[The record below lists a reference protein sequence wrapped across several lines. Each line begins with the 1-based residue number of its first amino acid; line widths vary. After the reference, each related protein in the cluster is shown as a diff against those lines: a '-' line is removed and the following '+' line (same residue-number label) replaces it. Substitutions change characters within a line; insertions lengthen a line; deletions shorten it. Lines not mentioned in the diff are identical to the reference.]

1 MSLKRANL
9 ISLAFVVASFAVVE
23 WFWGRLPDPYP
34 THWNIHGEADGF
46 TAMPWG
52 ALLVPVVQA
61 LVWVV
66 LAAAPW
72 ISPRKFR
79 FEQSTRAFGS
89 IFLVASAFLTATTAV
104 GVADALGRHQAVGRM
119 LPIAV
124 GALLIGLGNY
134 LGKTTPNFFVGVR
147 TPWTL
152 ASPLVW
158 ERTHRLAAW
167 MFVATG
173 LVVMIVGA
181 LSTHASLAMGL
192 VLVPALVPAA
202 YSYVVYRRLE
212 GFKRDG
218 DEA

>member
-9 ISLAFVVASFAVVE
+9 ISLGFVVATFVVIA

-46 TAMPWG
+46 TPMPWG
-52 ALLVPVVQA
+52 ALLLPLTQAFLWLVLVV
-61 LVWVV
+61 
-66 LAAAPW
+66 APW
-72 ISPRKFR
+72 VSPRRFR
-79 FEQSTRAFGS
+79 LEPMRVFGS
-89 IFLVASAFLTATTAV
+89 FVILISAFFTAMTAV

-119 LPIAV
+119 LPIFI
-124 GALLIGLGNY
+124 GALLMGLGNY
-134 LGKTTPNFFVGVR
+134 LGKTTPNFFIGVR

-152 ASPLVW
+152 ASPVVW

-167 MFVATG
+167 MFVTTG
-173 LVVMIVGA
+173 LVVMVIGA
-181 LSTHASLAMGL
+181 LSAHASLAILL
-192 VLVPALVPAA
+192 VLVPALVPAV

-212 GFKRDG
+212 GVKRDG